1 MEYTY
6 FCYKKEIREMEV
18 TPLFTC
24 SQCPDGNHGVS
35 AIRVTNDFS
44 ITKKLDLS
52 SDRFERLLFTIP
64 LHPAD
69 TDKFAFTLPSI
80 NSAPDLRYEW
90 VVLPQG
96 MENSPTLCQL
106 YVDKAL

>member
-1 MEYTY
+1 M
-6 FCYKKEIREMEV
+6 
-18 TPLFTC
+18 C

-35 AIRVTNDFS
+35 AIRITNDFS
-44 ITKKLDLS
+44 VTKKLDLNS
-52 SDRFERLLFTIP
+52 NRFEIAFFTIP

-80 NSAPDLRYEW
+80 NHSAPDLRYEW

-96 MENSPTLCQL
+96 MANSPTLCQV
-106 YVDKAL
+106 YVDKALRPI